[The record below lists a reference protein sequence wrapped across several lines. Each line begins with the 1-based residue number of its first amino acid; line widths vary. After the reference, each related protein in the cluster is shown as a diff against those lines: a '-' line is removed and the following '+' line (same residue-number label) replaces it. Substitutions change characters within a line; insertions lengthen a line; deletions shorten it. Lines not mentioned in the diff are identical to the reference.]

1 MVTFSHASFAVELA
15 EGFHVR
21 TGTGT
26 GSRIGTA
33 TNQKFAFWGATPT
46 TQPTAVA
53 NATDAA
59 SVITQL
65 NALLARLRT
74 IGLIAN
80 S

>member
-1 MVTFSHASFAVELA
+1 MSKSICKEKRLFFLFLTDRGRSLRHY
-15 EGFHVR
+15 
-21 TGTGT
+21 
-26 GSRIGTA
+26 
-33 TNQKFAFWGATPT
+33 
-46 TQPTAVA
+46 TAVA